1 MSLPLGPGAMCAG
14 LPALRASEGPKLG
27 LGCVHGHP
35 LDGTLLGTS
44 AKRNSPAVPV
54 TPEGTRPACSES
66 DQPGQQAPTDHS
78 QVQRGKEPVV
88 LGSGPSQG
96 LWTLSDHIRPHFLL
110 ALKVVVLK
118 VRTPSPSRCPVFY
131 HFLGVSCFCV
141 RKILVSHRRWAPEV
155 LHITSLRTSPPPR
168 HLPVKGLNAS

>member
-1 MSLPLGPGAMCAG
+1 MSPHLGPGAMRAG
-14 LPALRASEGPKLG
+14 PPALRASEGPKLG

-44 AKRNSPAVPV
+44 AKRNPPPVPV
-54 TPEGTRPACSES
+54 TPKGTRPACSES
-66 DQPGQQAPTDHS
+66 GQPGQQAPTDHS
-78 QVQRGKEPVV
+78 QVQREKEPVV

-118 VRTPSPSRCPVFY
+118 VRTPSPSRCPVFH

-141 RKILVSHRRWAPEV
+141 RKILVSHHPWAPEV
-155 LHITSLRTSPPPR
+155 PHITSLRTSLPPVTC
-168 HLPVKGLNAS
+168 LLKG